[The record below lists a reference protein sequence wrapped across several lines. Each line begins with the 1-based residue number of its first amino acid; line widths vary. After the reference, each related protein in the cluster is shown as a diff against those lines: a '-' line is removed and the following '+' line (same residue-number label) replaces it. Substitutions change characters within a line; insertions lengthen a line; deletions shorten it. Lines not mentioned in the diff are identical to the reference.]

1 MKFDLKILLTGWEK
15 VLQETPDI
23 ETLPQ
28 EQKDALMFMQLLI
41 DELRAFDKTV
51 LKTVQENTFLK
62 AGITAIKWKVKQKHG
77 GTFHECNCSCNII
90 ESIANKALE
99 GTAK

>member
-1 MKFDLKILLTGWEK
+1 MKFDLKILLHGWEK
-15 VLQETPDI
+15 VLKKTPDI

-51 LKTVQENTFLK
+51 LKTVQENTFFK
-62 AGITAIKWKVKQKHG
+62 AGLTAILRKVKQHHV
-77 GTFHECNCSCNII
+77 GTFHECNCSCNIV
-90 ESIANKALE
+90 ESIAKKALE
-99 GTAK
+99 GAKS